1 MRVQSEVETAYRF
14 ENSLKRIPSSRE
26 NIYVVLCQK
35 INFSTRFIRSRH
47 ESVHIYTWFLTRIRI
62 EIIRIKAETNER
74 GFLSRKNERSTFPS
88 NRCVAS
94 LCRSFFQKNF
104 LSLSLSLSPFLLN
117 VDTRNSNCAC
127 KRADPSRAALHFVA
141 TDGTAWKRRTP
152 GAVSP
157 RHGPITSC
165 FPDP

>member
-1 MRVQSEVETAYRF
+1 M
-14 ENSLKRIPSSRE
+14 N
-26 NIYVVLCQK
+26 
-35 INFSTRFIRSRH
+35 
-47 ESVHIYTWFLTRIRI
+47 
-62 EIIRIKAETNER
+62 
-74 GFLSRKNERSTFPS
+74 
-88 NRCVAS
+88 VA
-94 LCRSFFQKNF
+94 FFQERTSVRRF
-104 LSLSLSLSPFLLN
+104 PRIDVWPPCAAPFSRRTFSLSLSLSPFLLN

-165 FPDP
+165 FPDPQRGNGSVGLEWLWSGNGPQRLDNRGRTRASLGSISGSPLTREKNRGYGWEGGTC

>member
-62 EIIRIKAETNER
+62 EIIRIEAETNER

-104 LSLSLSLSPFLLN
+104 LSLSLSLSLRFSLTSIHVTVIARVSARTPRERHYTLLRPMELRGNEEHRAPFL
-117 VDTRNSNCAC
+117 
-127 KRADPSRAALHFVA
+127 HA
-141 TDGTAWKRRTP
+141 TDR
-152 GAVSP
+152 
-157 RHGPITSC
+157 
-165 FPDP
+165 